1 MCNFASQNSKSM
13 KHLILFL
20 ISILITVH
28 VGANPSYV
36 IRHLG
41 MKQGLSNNDVVD
53 IAQDKRG
60 FLWFATEEGLNRFDG
75 NRFVAY
81 YKEAHGGL
89 TGNELNCLLDD
100 PVDSLLWIGTQRA
113 GLNAYD
119 YAHDRFISY
128 VHDPDNSHS
137 LITNDITDIAA
148 AANGDIW
155 VATYWNG
162 VDCLDRKSGNF
173 IHYNTETIPGLISNQ
188 VWSVFD
194 GNDGNLYIGHVYDG
208 FTILSIKERTV
219 KNFKMNPNDP
229 NSIPGNG
236 VNSIFK
242 DSNGNFWLG
251 TDKGLALFN
260 PQTEKFVRFAG
271 KGATVQHNIF
281 DIRQFG
287 DNKLW
292 IAMEF
297 GGIAILDLSQ
307 RMFVSPENFNFQIIK
322 GGNDLYSL
330 SNSSVRCLFQDS
342 FGNIWAGV
350 WGGNINFMSKEKSL
364 FNVYTYSPLLESENV
379 LSNPIAISVC
389 HDKEGRMWVG
399 TNGGGL
405 NVFKDGKRVDIFK
418 NTTGDY
424 RTNVVQASLCDS
436 KGTLWFGLFGGGVN
450 IYDERTQTFRQLFS
464 EDKAE
469 TDVRSFYEDAEHMI
483 WLSTNDGIYKVD
495 GTTHIIIAHYKIGHP
510 FVRNVWKDRSG
521 NLWVATFGGGLEV
534 YDTSMKRIKLFDVR
548 GGFPSNTIN
557 QIYADHKHRIWVATA
572 EGLVCFT
579 PGDWENYRVYHREQ
593 GLGNVHIRAITEDAW
608 GNIWVSTNHGIG
620 CLPENQEKFLTYNEE
635 DHIPLGSFN
644 SACVATDSN
653 GLIYFGSTDGLCF
666 FNPSYVLTYRDA
678 PKPIIARVK
687 ISEPLERQNLT
698 EQELFPEEGEK
709 IRLKYTQNNLA
720 LSFNVLNYALADQ
733 VEYACMLEGFED
745 SWYTVDDPNN
755 VVFRSLPPGNY
766 KLFVK
771 TRIRNQEWSDKI
783 TSLSVTIAP
792 PLWLTWW
799 AKLFYVIL
807 IVAAFVVGLLFY
819 RRRLNLLYLY
829 EAEKRSHAHEQELN
843 QERLRFYTNIT
854 HELRTPL
861 TLILGPL
868 EDLLS
873 SRSLPAR
880 SRQKITVIHQS
891 AVRLLNL
898 INQLLEFRKTETQN
912 KKLCVSRGNLASV
925 VYEIGLKYKELN
937 RKEDVDISVETE
949 SDDMQL
955 FFDKEVITIILDN
968 LISNALKYT
977 DRGVISLSLRW
988 VSLDDRKYAEIQV
1001 KDTGYGI
1008 SPEALPHI
1016 FERFYQEGSEHQA
1029 SGTGIGLALV
1039 KNLVDLH
1046 EAQIRVESELAE
1058 GSTFI
1063 VRLQADYI
1071 YPCALHG
1078 EAAEPDKEV
1087 EPVIDADEPAEPTN
1101 VRRIALVVEDN
1112 PDISDYIAE
1121 SLSDE
1126 YEVQKAENGKQGL
1139 QLAVKVVPDIII
1151 SDVMMPEMNGIE
1163 MCRKVKENICTSHIP
1178 VILLTAK
1185 DSLADKEEG
1194 YQTGADSYMTKPF
1207 SASLLRT
1214 RINNLLETRR
1224 QLAERL
1230 AGQSSVDVKKAVMAT
1245 NCSKLDNEF
1254 LNKLTQI
1261 IEENLSQEKLDVSS
1275 LAAKLCMSS
1284 STLYRKVKAL
1294 TGLSTNEYVR
1304 KIKMR
1309 NAEKLLLEGK
1319 YSISEI
1325 AFMVGMNSTVYF
1337 RQCFKEEF
1345 GIAPSDYLKQ
1355 LKGSGAVAEE
1365 EKTEDITSQAEE

>member
-1 MCNFASQNSKSM
+1 MFTFAFENDKSM
-13 KHLILFL
+13 KHFILFV
-20 ISILITVH
+20 ISILFAFNAL
-28 VGANPSYV
+28 ANPSYM

-41 MKQGLSNNDVVD
+41 MKQGLSNNDVID

-75 NRFVAY
+75 NRFVSY

-119 YAHDRFISY
+119 YVHDRFIYY
-128 VHDPDNSHS
+128 VHNPDDPHS
-137 LITNDITDIAA
+137 LITNDVTDVAA

-162 VDCLDRKSGNF
+162 VDCLDRKSGKF
-173 IHYNTETIPGLISNQ
+173 IHYNTRTIPGLVSNQ
-188 VWSVFD
+188 VWSILD
-194 GNDGNLYIGHVYDG
+194 GKDGNLYIGHVYDG
-208 FTILSIKERTV
+208 FTVFSVKERTV
-219 KNFKMNPNDP
+219 KNFKTDAANP
-229 NSIPGNG
+229 NSIPGNS
-236 VNSIFK
+236 VNCIYK
-242 DSNGNFWLG
+242 DSNGNIWLG
-251 TDKGLALFN
+251 TDKGVALFD
-260 PQTEKFVRFAG
+260 PLTERFIRFEDKEG
-271 KGATVQHNIF
+271 RVNHNIS
-281 DIRQFG
+281 DICQFS

-292 IAMEF
+292 IATEF

-307 RMFVSPENFNFQIIK
+307 RMFVAPENFIFQIIK
-322 GGNDLYSL
+322 GGDDLYSL

-350 WGGNINFMSKEKSL
+350 WGGNVNFMSNEKSL
-364 FNVYTYSPLLESENV
+364 FNVYAYSPLQDSESV

-389 HDKEGRMWVG
+389 HDKEGKMWVG

-405 NVFKDGKRVDIFK
+405 NVFKNGKRVVVLK

-424 RTNVVQASLCDS
+424 RTNVVQSALCDS

-450 IYDERTQTFRQLFS
+450 IYDERTGSFRQLFPEGKS
-464 EDKAE
+464 RV
-469 TDVRSFYEDAEHMI
+469 DVRSIYEDSERMI
-483 WLSTNDGIYKVD
+483 WLSTSEGIYKAD
-495 GTTHIIIAHYKIGHP
+495 GETHRIIAHYEIGHP
-510 FVRNVWKDRSG
+510 LVRNVWKDRSG
-521 NLWVATFGGGLEV
+521 NLWVGTFGGGLEV
-534 YDTSMKRIKLFDVR
+534 YDASMKRIKTFDVN

-557 QIYADHKHRIWVATA
+557 QIYADHEQRIWIATG

-579 PGDWENYRVYHREQ
+579 LGDWEHYRVYHREQ
-593 GLGNVHIRAITEDAW
+593 GLGNVHVRAITEDAQ
-608 GNIWVSTNHGIG
+608 GNIWVSTNHGIS
-620 CLPENQEKFLTYNEE
+620 CLPEKQDKFLTYNEA

-644 SACVATDSN
+644 SACVSADGN
-653 GLIYFGSTDGLCF
+653 GSVYFGSTDGVCF
-666 FNPSYVLTYRDA
+666 FNPGYVLTYREA

-687 ISEPLERQNLT
+687 ISEPLERQEVT
-698 EQELFPEEGEK
+698 EQELFPKEGEK
-709 IRLKYTQNNLA
+709 IRLKHTRNNLT

-745 SWYTVDDPNN
+745 SWYTVDDPDN
-755 VVFRSLPPGNY
+755 VVFRSLPPGRY
-766 KLFVK
+766 TLFVK
-771 TRIRNQEWSDKI
+771 TRIRNQEWSDEI
-783 TSLSVTIAP
+783 TSLSVTIEP

-799 AKLFYVIL
+799 AKLIYLVL
-807 IVAAFVVGLLFY
+807 AVAGMAVALLFY
-819 RRRLNLLYLY
+819 RRRLNLVYLY
-829 EAEKRSHAHEQELN
+829 EAERRNHTHEQELN

-868 EDLLS
+868 EDMLG

-880 SRQKITVIHQS
+880 YRQKIAVIHQS
-891 AVRLLNL
+891 AVRLLDL

-912 KKLCVSRGNLASV
+912 KKLCVSRGNLAAL
-925 VYEIGLKYKELN
+925 VYETGLKYKELN
-937 RKEDVDISVETE
+937 RKPEVGVSVEAE
-949 SDDMQL
+949 AENMQL
-955 FFDKEVITIILDN
+955 FFDKEVVTIILDN

-977 DRGVISLSLRW
+977 DKGTISLSLRW
-988 VSLDDRKYAEIQV
+988 VSSDDRKYAEIQV

-1016 FERFYQEGSEHQA
+1016 FERFYQEGSGHQA

-1046 EAQIRVESELAE
+1046 EAQIRVESELDE
-1058 GSTFI
+1058 GTTFI

-1071 YPCALHG
+1071 YPYALHG
-1078 EAAEPDKEV
+1078 ETAEPDDKEPAPVAEPDEAAEPE
-1087 EPVIDADEPAEPTN
+1087 N

-1112 PDISDYIAE
+1112 PDISDYISE
-1121 SLSDE
+1121 SLSE
-1126 YEVQKAENGKQGL
+1126 EFEVHKAENGKTGL
-1139 QLAVKVVPDIII
+1139 LLAVKLVPDIII
-1151 SDVMMPEMNGIE
+1151 SDVMMPEMDGIE

-1214 RINNLLETRR
+1214 RIDNLLEARR
-1224 QLAERL
+1224 RLAERL
-1230 AGQSSVDVKKAVMAT
+1230 AGQSSMDVKRAVVAE
-1245 NCSKLDNEF
+1245 NCNKLDNEF
-1254 LNKLTQI
+1254 LDRLTLI
-1261 IEENLSQEKLDVSS
+1261 VEGNLSQEKLDVSS

-1309 NAEKLLLEGK
+1309 NAEKFLLEGK
-1319 YSISEI
+1319 YSISDI
-1325 AFMVGMNSTVYF
+1325 TFMVGMNSTVYF

-1355 LKGSGAVAEE
+1355 LKGSGVAVEDEKAENG
-1365 EKTEDITSQAEE
+1365 AL